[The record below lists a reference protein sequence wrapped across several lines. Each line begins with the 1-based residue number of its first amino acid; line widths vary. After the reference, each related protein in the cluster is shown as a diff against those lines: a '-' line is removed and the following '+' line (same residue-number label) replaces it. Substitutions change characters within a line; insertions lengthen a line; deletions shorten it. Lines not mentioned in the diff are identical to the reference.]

1 MANEI
6 RGTVILQ
13 IDKGNFHKKLPGSTS
28 QFTATLSSS
37 TYTGTSGVFAV
48 PTAAAGTAFD
58 VSDLTAN
65 GGYFYAKN
73 LDTTNYVEI
82 GAQVGGTFYPIVRLN
97 AGEATIFRVSDRT
110 NFYGRANTAA
120 VSLEYFTIDP

>member
-6 RGTVILQ
+6 KGTVILQ

-28 QFTATLSSS
+28 QFSATLATS
-37 TYTGTSGVFAV
+37 TYVGTSGVFAV
-48 PTAAAGTAFD
+48 PTTAAGTAFD

-65 GGYFYAKN
+65 GGFAYFKN
-73 LDTTNYVEI
+73 LDATNYVEI
-82 GAQVGGTFYPIVRLN
+82 GVQVAATFYGLVRLN
-97 AGEATIFRVSDRT
+97 TGEAAIFRIADRT
-110 NFYGRANTAA
+110 NFFARANTAA